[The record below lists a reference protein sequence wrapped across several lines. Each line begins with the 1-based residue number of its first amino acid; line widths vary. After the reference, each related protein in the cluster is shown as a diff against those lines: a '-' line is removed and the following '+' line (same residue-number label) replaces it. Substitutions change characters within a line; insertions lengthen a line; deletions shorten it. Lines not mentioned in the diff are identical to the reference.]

1 MQNFS
6 KMNGTMEPSTLTSNI
21 TMEMGLNVSFKGF
34 DVCSSFPWNREA
46 DFSQQDGEGGGEKI
60 SIFFIKKYSLKQ
72 VLLKYEKA
80 YNGQKDM
87 SWVVL
92 AITPLSCAYK

>member
-1 MQNFS
+1 MFALLFLETTKLIFLN
-6 KMNGTMEPSTLTSNI
+6 KMG
-21 TMEMGLNVSFKGF
+21 
-34 DVCSSFPWNREA
+34 R
-46 DFSQQDGEGGGEKI
+46 GEGEKI

-92 AITPLSCAYK
+92 AITSLFCAYK